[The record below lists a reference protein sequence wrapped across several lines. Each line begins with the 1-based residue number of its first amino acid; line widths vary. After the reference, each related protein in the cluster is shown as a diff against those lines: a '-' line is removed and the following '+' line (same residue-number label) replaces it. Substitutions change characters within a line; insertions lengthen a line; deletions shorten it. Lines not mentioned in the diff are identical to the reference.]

1 MENGHPI
8 AGIDIHKSM
17 LAVVVS
23 DIAREGEFPFERRKF
38 GTTASEL
45 KELTAWL
52 VGQGVREAVMESTAQ
67 YGKPAWQQLEGHC
80 DLRLGQA
87 YSNRA
92 PARAQARFCRRR
104 AALATARSR

>member
-1 MENGHPI
+1 
-8 AGIDIHKSM
+8 M

-52 VGQGVREAVMESTAQ
+52 VGQGVREAVMES
-67 YGKPAWQQLEGHC
+67 
-80 DLRLGQA
+80 
-87 YSNRA
+87 
-92 PARAQARFCRRR
+92 
-104 AALATARSR
+104 AASS